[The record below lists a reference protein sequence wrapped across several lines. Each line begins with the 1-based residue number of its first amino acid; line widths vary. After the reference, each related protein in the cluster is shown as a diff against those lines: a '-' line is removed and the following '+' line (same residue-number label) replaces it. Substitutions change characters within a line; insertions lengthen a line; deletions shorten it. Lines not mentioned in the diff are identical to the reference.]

1 MKKDDIKNKGSAT
14 LPVYIDSN
22 GAVQTITSYEG
33 NAATATTA
41 TTATKLGNGGSVT
54 SPAEVWAKNGSSQG
68 WVSMSDLQSAINAD
82 LAEIYRSKESLQP
95 GDVVSIDTT
104 RDDAIVKT
112 KVAEDTLVAGVIS
125 TDPGLLLNSAEKGY
139 KLALVGKVPTKVCNE
154 GGEIKRGDLL
164 VSASIAGYAKKA
176 GDNPKAGTVIGKAL
190 ENFSSKR
197 GTILV
202 LVNLQ

>member
-1 MKKDDIKNKGSAT
+1 
-14 LPVYIDSN
+14 
-22 GAVQTITSYEG
+22 
-33 NAATATTA
+33 
-41 TTATKLGNGGSVT
+41 
-54 SPAEVWAKNGSSQG
+54 
-68 WVSMSDLQSAINAD
+68 MSDLQSAINAD